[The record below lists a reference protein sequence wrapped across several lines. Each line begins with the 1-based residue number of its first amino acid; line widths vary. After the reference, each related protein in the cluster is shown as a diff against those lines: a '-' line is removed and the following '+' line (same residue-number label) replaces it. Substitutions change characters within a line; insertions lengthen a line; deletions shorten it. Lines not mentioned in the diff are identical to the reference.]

1 MHAWADVAELTKT
14 KTLTG
19 GLVARSASGLPF
31 LLHEG
36 LLVAF
41 VPPQLDAPRRAR
53 VSHVRDDGRGA
64 YVVTFEGVDAIDV
77 AERLVGCHCLVRRA
91 DLPDGA
97 LALAGEGLV
106 GFRLIDRALGPV
118 GTIEGVA
125 SSPGQLLL
133 EVDCGR
139 AETALVPLV
148 DDFLVEWDEDART
161 MLMDLPAGLLDV

>member
-1 MHAWADVAELTKT
+1 MHAWANVAELTKT

-53 VSHVRDDGRGA
+53 VSHVRDEGRGA
-64 YVVTFEGVDAIDV
+64 YVVTFEGVSSIDV

-91 DLPDGA
+91 DLPGDA
-97 LALAGEGLV
+97 LMLEGEGLV
-106 GFRLIDRALGPV
+106 GFCLIDCTLGPV
-118 GTIEGVA
+118 GTITDVI

-139 AETALVPLV
+139 ADVVLVPLV
-148 DDFLVEWDEDART
+148 DDLLVEWDEDACT
-161 MLMDLPAGLLDV
+161 VLMDLPAGLLDV